1 MNTETKNKYYN
12 NLYFNFNID
21 EVLYL
26 KMILNSNVE
35 EINVWNKEE
44 QNTRYANMIRE
55 LYNKIVRIE
64 NKLNN

>member
-35 EINVWNKEE
+35 EINVWNEEE
-44 QNTRYANMIRE
+44 QHKSYANMIKE

-64 NKLNN
+64 NTLKK

>member
-1 MNTETKNKYYN
+1 MNMNK
-12 NLYFNFNID
+12 LNID

-35 EINVWNKEE
+35 EIDVWDKEE

-55 LYNKIVRIE
+55 LYNKIVRIQNE
-64 NKLNN
+64 LNNYEKLRTKN

>member
-1 MNTETKNKYYN
+1 MEENK
-12 NLYFNFNID
+12 LNID

-35 EINVWNKEE
+35 EIDVWDKEE

-55 LYNKIVRIE
+55 LYNKIVRIQNE
-64 NKLNN
+64 LNNYEKLRTKN